1 MATMN
6 GKKGVDISYANGNI
20 DLAKVK
26 NTGYEFVM
34 IRCGYGSD
42 MESQD
47 DSQFASNVAK
57 AEKFDNHSGVYFCTD
72 KDMTD

>member
-26 NTGYEFVM
+26 NAGYEFVM

-42 MESQD
+42 IASQD
-47 DSQFASNVAK
+47 DSQFAANVAK
-57 AEKFDNHSGVYFCTD
+57 KNVMRTKGTFQILATEVTVI
-72 KDMTD
+72 